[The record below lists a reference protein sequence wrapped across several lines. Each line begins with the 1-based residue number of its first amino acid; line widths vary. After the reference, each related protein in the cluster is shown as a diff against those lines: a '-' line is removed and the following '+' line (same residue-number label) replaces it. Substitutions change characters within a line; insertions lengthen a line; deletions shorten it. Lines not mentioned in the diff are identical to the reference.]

1 MNHNCVWL
9 EASPPEQ
16 ILFGAEKQKQ
26 QQQQQQQHKS
36 YLLFFFALVTRLEN
50 KERGGKKV
58 LFILFLD
65 PRISYILLEL
75 LSRLLT

>member
-50 KERGGKKV
+50 KERGEKKSF
-58 LFILFLD
+58 LSCFLIL
-65 PRISYILLEL
+65 E
-75 LSRLLT
+75 

>member
-26 QQQQQQQHKS
+26 QQQQQQHKS

-50 KERGGKKV
+50 KERGEKKSF
-58 LFILFLD
+58 LSCFLIL
-65 PRISYILLEL
+65 E
-75 LSRLLT
+75 

>member
-26 QQQQQQQHKS
+26 QQQQQQHNS

-50 KERGGKKV
+50 KERGEKKSF
-58 LFILFLD
+58 LSCFLIL
-65 PRISYILLEL
+65 E
-75 LSRLLT
+75 